1 MISFFKK
8 IIFLAIVLAL
18 SLYASMSHAQSTV
31 RPDLAPI
38 LSNPTP
44 ANCEFYTQKGGT
56 PIKRVP
62 LDILMNTL
70 SPKAVPTPAL
80 AYVPTASGN
89 PVNDRNKIVIG
100 ANGITY
106 YIDPNGAGI
115 VLGGAGA
122 GYTAGTGISVS
133 GNVIT
138 NVGDLSTTN
147 EIQTLSKIG
156 SGTLKLTKGAAAS
169 NYIILPD
176 SSASN
181 EMQTLSIVGDSL
193 SISGRNKIQLPSGLV
208 YTGGSGISV
217 SGSVISAVDAST
229 TNELQTISI
238 SGQDLSIT
246 GGNTI
251 TLPTATNY
259 TAGTGITIVAN
270 AINNTGDLSDTNEAQ
285 TISNNITASNPTVSL
300 SAVSG
305 SGGGTVQFVAG
316 GGIGIAGANSPNRV
330 IVTAEDP
337 SLTNEIQTLTRP
349 TAGTIRLQN
358 TQALGHNL
366 VYLPDSSSTNEIQT
380 LSKTTAGTYKL
391 TNGVS
396 ASTFIVAADSSATN
410 EIELPTQTGN
420 IGKYLSTNGT
430 APSWVNPPSG
440 ADNWGSQTVNVGAD
454 FAGDGGPSAPLE
466 LTTTSGLAGT
476 YNNVTVSATGRVTAG
491 SNATY
496 MTSEVDG
503 SITNEIQTFSKPTT
517 GTLKLTNGA
526 AASTFIA
533 LPDSSAINEIELPSL
548 TGHNGEA
555 LLVNGAA
562 TEWGVVDRSATN
574 EIQTLSLPNTGTI
587 RLTNPGFASTF
598 ITLPDSSATNEIE
611 LPSQATHS
619 GKFLSTNG
627 TTASWTAEVD
637 GSTTNELQTLVWNGA
652 ANTLGIS
659 SGNTVTITTTP
670 DLSTSSDFTGNGST
684 GSPLT
689 LSNTGVSANT
699 YNNVTVNSKGRVTA
713 ASNVG
718 YLTSEVD
725 GSVTNEIQS
734 LSLTG
739 NLLSISGVG
748 GSVTLPTGTTY
759 TAGTGINISG
769 GNVISA
775 PLKVPLSYFQTFGT
789 LNIGSAGQ
797 FEQVKLFFQVGE
809 SYTLL
814 TADCAF
820 CTLSGHPTGTF
831 TVGGTG
837 INTIAISAGS
847 GQTGVQ
853 TTRGATLIYRHN

>member
-1 MISFFKK
+1 MIAFFKK
-8 IIFLAIVLAL
+8 IIFLAIVLAM
-18 SLYASMSHAQSTV
+18 SLYASMSHAQSSV

-38 LSNPTP
+38 LGNPTD

-62 LDILMNTL
+62 LGILMNTL

-138 NVGDLSTTN
+138 NIGDLSATN
-147 EIQTLSKIG
+147 EIQTLSKPTA
-156 SGTLKLTKGAAAS
+156 GTLRLQNTQGLGH
-169 NYIILPD
+169 NLVFLPD
-176 SSASN
+176 SSATN

-193 SISGRNKIQLPSGLV
+193 SISGRNKIQLPSGSI

-217 SGSVISAVDAST
+217 SGSVISAVDASI
-229 TNELQTISI
+229 TNEIQALSI
-238 SGQDLSIT
+238 SGQNLSIS
-246 GGNTI
+246 GGNTVS
-251 TLPTATNY
+251 LPSATSY
-259 TAGTGITIVAN
+259 TAGTGISIVAN
-270 AINNTGDLSDTNEAQ
+270 AINNTGDLSATNEAQ
-285 TISNNITASNPTVSL
+285 TISNNVISSNPTVTL

-316 GGIGIAGANSPNRV
+316 GGIGIAGANSPNR
-330 IVTAEDP
+330 IIITAEDA

-358 TQALGHNL
+358 TQSLGHNL
-366 VYLPDSSSTNEIQT
+366 VFLP
-380 LSKTTAGTYKL
+380 
-391 TNGVS
+391 
-396 ASTFIVAADSSATN
+396 DSSATN
-410 EIELPTQTGN
+410 EIELPTQTGHS
-420 IGKYLSTNGT
+420 GKYLSTNGT
-430 APSWVNPPSG
+430 APSWVNPPAG

-454 FAGDGGPSAPLE
+454 FAGDGGASAPLE

-491 SNATY
+491 SSASY
-496 MTSEVDG
+496 ITSEIDG
-503 SITNEIQTFSKPTT
+503 ST
-517 GTLKLTNGA
+517 
-526 AASTFIA
+526 
-533 LPDSSAINEIELPSL
+533 
-548 TGHNGEA
+548 
-555 LLVNGAA
+555 
-562 TEWGVVDRSATN
+562 TN
-574 EIQTLSLPNTGTI
+574 EIQTLTRPTAGTI
-587 RLTNPGFASTF
+587 RLQNTQALGHNLVFLPDSSATNEIELPAYSGADNNKALIINGTPQWGTVDRDNINEIQTLSRPTAGTLRLQNTQALGHNLVF
-598 ITLPDSSATNEIE
+598 LPDSSATNEIE

-627 TTASWTAEVD
+627 TTASWAAEVD

-713 ASNVG
+713 ASNVA

-739 NLLSISGVG
+739 NQLSISGVG

-775 PLKVPLSYFQTFGT
+775 PAKEYISGAQSFPSNLGSTGTFAQIPIYLRSG
-789 LNIGSAGQ
+789 
-797 FEQVKLFFQVGE
+797 K
-809 SYTLL
+809 SYTLVYKTPTGL
-814 TADCAF
+814 ITDTTGSFPSGVLGANTTYTI
-820 CTLSGHPTGTF
+820 TLS
-831 TVGGTG
+831 
-837 INTIAISAGS
+837 IAT
-847 GQTGVQ
+847 GQTGFDPN
-853 TTRGATLIYRHN
+853 RGISWLIKEN